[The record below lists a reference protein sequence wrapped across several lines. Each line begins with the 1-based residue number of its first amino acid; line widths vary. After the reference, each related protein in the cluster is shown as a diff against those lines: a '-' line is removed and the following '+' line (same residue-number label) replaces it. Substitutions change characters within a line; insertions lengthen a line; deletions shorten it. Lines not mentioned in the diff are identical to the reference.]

1 MGSQNKLQPYK
12 YTMKTVAAGS
22 SAGICRNRFMMYM
35 IPPKEALSI
44 ERLYCHF
51 VMTFDAGIAAADRK
65 IESIGIIDELRPFPI
80 TKAANYQRRQTVNLQ
95 ADANR
100 RVDLS
105 IDLTHLLDHD
115 NVAYEESVFDP
126 GVVSTGYTAVEIKL
140 PDSLVDISNVGA
152 LVLWKID
159 GLFTTIGIR

>member
-35 IPPKEALSI
+35 IPPKEALTI

-51 VMTFDAGIAAADRK
+51 VMTFDASVAAADRR

-80 TKAANYQRRQTVNLQ
+80 TAVSNYQRRQTVNLS

-115 NVAYEESVFDP
+115 NVAYEESVYDP
-126 GVVSTGYTAVEIKL
+126 ASVDTGFTAVEIML
-140 PDSLVDISNVGA
+140 PNNLVETSTVGA

-159 GLFTTIGIR
+159 GLFTTTGIR